1 MTSVLMLLLAALLI
15 LGLAGAH
22 RYAVEVLAEDLVRWH
37 VPPHER
43 LELTLHVTVLVFL
56 GAWLT
61 AGFTHWRRWRVWA
74 AWGALMAG
82 VLAIDPL
89 IEPAVERIGRLLN
102 DKITAGPFDTGGWMT
117 HLTVLAG
124 TLVIAAAG
132 IPLGQG
138 IRLGWARYRARR
150 WSRRRVK
157 IRARRTAA

>member
-1 MTSVLMLLLAALLI
+1 MLLLAALLI

-22 RYAVEVLAEDLVRWH
+22 RNAVEVLAEDLVRWH
-37 VPPHER
+37 VPRHER
-43 LELTLHVTVLVFL
+43 LERAVHVGVVVLLV

-61 AGFTHWRRWRVWA
+61 AGFTHWRRWLVWA